1 MTRRV
6 WWIAAVALLS
16 LVWVAAAGEKK
27 QCTAPADECV
37 KKMYQ
42 KFQSAGWLGI
52 EAEKGEKGLVL
63 IKAVT
68 PGSPAATAGFEAG
81 DVLLAIN
88 GVELS
93 DANKEAIAKTK
104 KSLVAG
110 SEATY
115 FVRRQGAKKSLTAK
129 LVAPPRTVVAQ
140 WIGEHMLTDHASPQ
154 VASK

>member
-6 WWIAAVALLS
+6 SWIALVTLLFFG
-16 LVWVAAAGEKK
+16 LAAAAGEKTP
-27 QCTAPADECV
+27 CTAPAGECV
-37 KKMYQ
+37 KKMYE

-52 EAEKGEKGLVL
+52 EGEKSEKSLVA
-63 IKAVT
+63 IKAVI
-68 PGSPAATAGFEAG
+68 PGSPAAAAGFQAG

-93 DANKEAIAKTK
+93 EANKEAQMKVK
-104 KSLVAG
+104 QSLVAG

-115 FVRRQGAKKSLTAK
+115 VVRRQGAKKTLTAK
-129 LVAPPRTVVAQ
+129 LVAPPRAVVAQ
-140 WIGEHMLTDHASPQ
+140 WIGEHMLTHHLSSQ